1 MAKQQNNG
9 QEQDV
14 NQLRKVRREKL
25 ADLQQNGKD
34 PFQIKKFNQTHH
46 SLEVKSLYEAHEAE
60 LLKDHQ
66 TPDVEGMDEEQA
78 KEVLK
83 KDYEE
88 RRSIMDANPIHVAIA
103 GRMMF
108 KRVMGKASFCN
119 IQDLQGS
126 IQVYVAR
133 DAIGTESYADF
144 KRSDIGDI
152 FGLEGFAFRT
162 RTGEISIHAEKM
174 TLLSKSLQILP
185 EKFHGLTD
193 TDTRY
198 RQRYVDLIMNP
209 ESKET
214 FIKRS
219 QILKEIRN
227 FLDGRGFM
235 EVETPMLVSNAGG
248 AAARPFE
255 THYNALN
262 EDVKLRI
269 SLELYLKRLIVGG
282 LERVYEIGRVFRNEG
297 VDTRHNP
304 EFTLMELYQAYTD
317 YEGMM
322 ELTESMFRYLAEKV
336 CGSAMISYNG
346 TVIDMAKP
354 FERIS
359 MIDAVK
365 KYAGVD
371 FAEVKTDEEAKALAD
386 KHHVEYEER
395 HKKGDILNLFFD
407 EFCEEKMIQPTFVTD
422 HPIEI
427 SPLTKKN
434 PEDPNYVE
442 RFELY
447 VYGREMCNAYS
458 ELNDPI
464 DQRERFAAQEEAF
477 AAGDEEANHTD
488 EDFLNALEIGMPPTG
503 GIGYGID
510 RLVML
515 LTDAQA
521 IRDVLLFPTMKSQGS
536 AKNEANNV
544 AQTAAAAPAETAKVD
559 FSNVKVEPL
568 FEEEVDFDTFSKSDF
583 RAVKVKEC
591 VAVPKSKKLLQFTLD
606 DGTGTDRTILSGIH
620 SYYEPEELV
629 GKTLIAITNL
639 PPRKMMGIESC
650 GMLLSAVNNLK
661 DSEDEELHLLM
672 VDNHIPAGAKLY

>member
-1 MAKQQNNG
+1 MA
-9 QEQDV
+9 EQKNQDL
-14 NQLRKVRREKL
+14 NQLLKIRRDKL
-25 ADLQQNGKD
+25 AELQANGKD
-34 PFQIKKFNQTHH
+34 PFQITKFNQTHH
-46 SLEVKSLYEAHEAE
+46 SLEVKNLYEAHEAE
-60 LLKDHQ
+60 LLKDR
-66 TPDVEGMDEEQA
+66 TEPDVTGLDEEQA
-78 KEVLK
+78 KEVQK
-83 KDYEE
+83 NDYEE
-88 RRSIMDANPIHVAIA
+88 RRSIMDASPLHVAIA

-119 IQDLQGS
+119 IQDLQGN

-133 DAIGTESYADF
+133 DAIGADSYADF
-144 KRSDIGDI
+144 KKSDIGDI

-193 TDTRY
+193 TDMRY
-198 RQRYVDLIMNP
+198 RQRYVDLIMNQ
-209 ESKET
+209 ESKNV

-219 QILKEIRN
+219 QVIKEIRN
-227 FLDGRGFM
+227 FLAVRDFM

-336 CGSAMISYNG
+336 CGSTKISYNG
-346 TVIDMAKP
+346 IEIDLGKP
-354 FERIS
+354 FERLT
-359 MIDAVK
+359 MNDAIK
-365 KYAGVD
+365 KYAGID
-371 FAEVKTDEEAKALAD
+371 FDQVADDEAAKKLAAE
-386 KHHVEYEER
+386 HHIEYEER
-395 HKKGDILNLFFD
+395 HKKGDIINLFF
-407 EFCEEKMIQPTFVTD
+407 EEYCEKELIQPTFIMD

-427 SPLTKKN
+427 SPLTKKK
-434 PEDPNYVE
+434 PSDPNKVE
-442 RFELY
+442 RFELFINTW
-447 VYGREMCNAYS
+447 EMCNAYS

-464 DQRERFAAQEEAF
+464 DQRERFKAQDAL
-477 AAGDEEANHTD
+477 ADAGDEEANHTD

-515 LTDAQA
+515 LTDSQA
-521 IRDVLLFPTMKSQGS
+521 IRDVLLFPTMKSQGAS
-536 AKNEANNV
+536 KNEANNA
-544 AQTAAAAPAETAKVD
+544 AQAAPAVKAEEKPAEKID
-559 FSNVKVEPL
+559 FSNVKIEPL
-568 FEEEVDFDTFSKSDF
+568 FEENVDFDTFSKSDF
-583 RAVKVKEC
+583 RAVKIEAC
-591 VAVPKSKKLLQFTLD
+591 EAVPKSKKLLKFTLN
-606 DGTGTDRTILSGIH
+606 DGTDRKRTILSGIH
-620 SYYEPEELV
+620 EYYEPEELV
-629 GKTLIAITNL
+629 GKTAIAIVNL
-639 PPRKMMGIESC
+639 PPRKMMGIDSE
-650 GMLLSAVNNLK
+650 GMLISAVHE
-661 DSEDEELHLLM
+661 EDGREGLHLLM
-672 VDNHIPAGAKLY
+672 VDEHIPAGAKLY